1 MYKKKKITYPPCI
14 SEDSISSCEYNPFV
28 DKVVV
33 ARPMSYYLNGG
44 VDLDG
49 VSTRKPL
56 PDAFDDAESIASGD
70 VNVFTDPTVSR
81 LDLMDMASTMASESE
96 SRALKDGAKEPNSD

>member
-1 MYKKKKITYPPCI
+1 MYKKKKITC
-14 SEDSISSCEYNPFV
+14 SSCFSDNPSESLDFNPFV
-28 DKVVV
+28 DKVAI

-49 VSTRKPL
+49 ISTRKPL

-70 VNVFTDPTVSR
+70 VNVFTDLTVGK
-81 LDLMDMASTMASESE
+81 LDLMDMASTMASESQA
-96 SRALKDGAKEPNSD
+96 RALKDGAKESNSD

>member
-28 DKVVV
+28 DKVAV

-56 PDAFDDAESIASGD
+56 PDAFDDAESVASGD
-70 VNVFTDPTVSR
+70 VNVFTDPTVGR
-81 LDLMDMASTMASESE
+81 LDLMDMASTMASESQV
-96 SRALKDGAKEPNSD
+96 RALKDGAKEPNSD

>member
-1 MYKKKKITYPPCI
+1 MYKKKKITYLPCF
-14 SEDSISSCEYNPFV
+14 SEDSSLFCEYNPFV

-33 ARPMSYYLNGG
+33 AHPMSYYLNGG

-70 VNVFTDPTVSR
+70 VNIFTDPTVGK

>member
-14 SEDSISSCEYNPFV
+14 SEDSTSSREYNPFV
-28 DKVVV
+28 NKVVV
-33 ARPMSYYLNGG
+33 AHPMSYYLNGG

-70 VNVFTDPTVSR
+70 VNVFTDPTVGK

-96 SRALKDGAKEPNSD
+96 SRALKDGAKEPNFD

>member
-1 MYKKKKITYPPCI
+1 
-14 SEDSISSCEYNPFV
+14 
-28 DKVVV
+28 
-33 ARPMSYYLNGG
+33 MSYYLNGG

-70 VNVFTDPTVSR
+70 VDVFTDPTVSR

-96 SRALKDGAKEPNSD
+96 SRVLKDGANEPNSD

>member
-1 MYKKKKITYPPCI
+1 MYKKKKITYPPCF

-49 VSTRKPL
+49 ISTRKPL
-56 PDAFDDAESIASGD
+56 PAAFDDAESIASGD
-70 VNVFTDPTVSR
+70 VDIFTDPTVGK

>member
-1 MYKKKKITYPPCI
+1 MYKKKKINCPSCF
-14 SEDSISSCEYNPFV
+14 SEDSSLSCEYHPFT

-56 PDAFDDAESIASGD
+56 PDAFGDAESIASGEVD
-70 VNVFTDPTVSR
+70 VFTDPTVSR
-81 LDLMDMASTMASESE
+81 LDLMDMASTMASESKA
-96 SRALKDGAKEPNSD
+96 RALKDGAGEPNSD

>member
-1 MYKKKKITYPPCI
+1 MYKKKKITCPPCI
-14 SEDSISSCEYNPFV
+14 SEDPTLSCEYNPFV

-49 VSTRKPL
+49 ISTRKSL
-56 PDAFDDAESIASGD
+56 PDAFDDAESVASGD
-70 VNVFTDPTVSR
+70 VNVFTDPTVGR
-81 LDLMDMASTMASESE
+81 LDLMDMASTMASESQA
-96 SRALKDGAKEPNSD
+96 RALKDGAKEPNSD

>member
-1 MYKKKKITYPPCI
+1 MYKKKKITYPPCF
-14 SEDSISSCEYNPFV
+14 SEDSFSSCEYNPFV

-33 ARPMSYYLNGG
+33 ARPMSYSLNGG

-70 VNVFTDPTVSR
+70 VNVFTDPTVGK

-96 SRALKDGAKEPNSD
+96 SRALKDGAKEPNFD

>member
-1 MYKKKKITYPPCI
+1 MYKKKIITYPPCI

-70 VNVFTDPTVSR
+70 VDIFTDPTVGK

-96 SRALKDGAKEPNSD
+96 SRALKDGAREPNSD

>member
-1 MYKKKKITYPPCI
+1 MYKKKKITCPPCF
-14 SEDSISSCEYNPFV
+14 SEDLSLSCEYNPFA

-70 VNVFTDPTVSR
+70 VNVFTDPTVGK

>member
-1 MYKKKKITYPPCI
+1 MYKKKNITYPPCF
-14 SEDSISSCEYNPFV
+14 SEDSSLSCEYNPFV

-49 VSTRKPL
+49 VSTRKSL

-70 VNVFTDPTVSR
+70 VNIFTDPTVGK

-96 SRALKDGAKEPNSD
+96 SRALKDGAKELNSD

>member
-1 MYKKKKITYPPCI
+1 MYKKKKLTYPFC
-14 SEDSISSCEYNPFV
+14 SLRENDSIREYNPFV

-49 VSTRKPL
+49 ISTRKPL

-70 VNVFTDPTVSR
+70 VDIFTDPTVGK
-81 LDLMDMASTMASESE
+81 LDLMDLASTMASESE

>member
-1 MYKKKKITYPPCI
+1 MYKKKKITCPPCI
-14 SEDSISSCEYNPFV
+14 SEDSTSSCEFNPFV

-49 VSTRKPL
+49 ISTRKSL
-56 PDAFDDAESIASGD
+56 PDAFDDAESVASGD

-81 LDLMDMASTMASESE
+81 LDLMDMASTMASESQA
-96 SRALKDGAKEPNSD
+96 RALKDGAKEPNSD

>member
-1 MYKKKKITYPPCI
+1 MYKKMKITYPPCF
-14 SEDSISSCEYNPFV
+14 SEDSFSSCEYNPFV

-70 VNVFTDPTVSR
+70 VDIFTDPTVGK
-81 LDLMDMASTMASESE
+81 LDLMDMASTMASES
-96 SRALKDGAKEPNSD
+96 SVS

>member
-28 DKVVV
+28 DKVAV

-49 VSTRKPL
+49 ISTRKPL

-70 VNVFTDPTVSR
+70 VDVFTDPTVGK
-81 LDLMDMASTMASESE
+81 LDLMDMASTMASESQA
-96 SRALKDGAKEPNSD
+96 RALKAGANEPNSD

>member
-28 DKVVV
+28 DKVVI

-56 PDAFDDAESIASGD
+56 PNAFDDAESIASGD
-70 VNVFTDPTVSR
+70 INVFTDPTVGK

>member
-33 ARPMSYYLNGG
+33 AHPMSYYLNGG

-49 VSTRKPL
+49 ISTRKPL
-56 PDAFDDAESIASGD
+56 PDSFDDAESIASGN
-70 VNVFTDPTVSR
+70 VNVFTDPTVSK
-81 LDLMDMASTMASESE
+81 LDLMDMASTMASESQA
-96 SRALKDGAKEPNSD
+96 RALKDGAKEPNSD

>member
-1 MYKKKKITYPPCI
+1 MYKKKKITYPPCF
-14 SEDSISSCEYNPFV
+14 SEDSFSSCEYNPFV

-70 VNVFTDPTVSR
+70 VDIFTDPTVGK

-96 SRALKDGAKEPNSD
+96 SRALKDGAKEPNFD

>member
-49 VSTRKPL
+49 ISTRKPL
-56 PDAFDDAESIASGD
+56 PGAFDDAESIASGD
-70 VNVFTDPTVSR
+70 VDVFTDPTVSK
-81 LDLMDMASTMASESE
+81 LDLMDIASTMASESQA
-96 SRALKDGAKEPNSD
+96 RALKDGANEPNSD

>member
-1 MYKKKKITYPPCI
+1 MYKKKKITYPACI
-14 SEDSISSCEYNPFV
+14 SEDSISSCEFNPFV

-33 ARPMSYYLNGG
+33 AHPMSYYLNGG

-49 VSTRKPL
+49 ISTRKPL

-70 VNVFTDPTVSR
+70 VNVFTDPTVGK

>member
-1 MYKKKKITYPPCI
+1 M
-14 SEDSISSCEYNPFV
+14 

-33 ARPMSYYLNGG
+33 AHPMSYYLNGG

-49 VSTRKPL
+49 ISTRKPL

-70 VNVFTDPTVSR
+70 INVFTDPTVGK
-81 LDLMDMASTMASESE
+81 LDLMDMASTMAYESE
-96 SRALKDGAKEPNSD
+96 SRALKDGAQEPNSD

>member
-1 MYKKKKITYPPCI
+1 MYKKKQITYPPCI

-33 ARPMSYYLNGG
+33 AHPMSYYLNGG

-49 VSTRKPL
+49 ISTRKPL
-56 PDAFDDAESIASGD
+56 PDAFDDAESVASGD
-70 VNVFTDPTVSR
+70 VDVFTDPTVSR
-81 LDLMDMASTMASESE
+81 LDLMDMASTMASESQA
-96 SRALKDGAKEPNSD
+96 RALKDGANEPNSD

>member
-1 MYKKKKITYPPCI
+1 MYKKKKITC
-14 SEDSISSCEYNPFV
+14 SSCFSDNPSESLDFNPFV
-28 DKVVV
+28 DKVII

-49 VSTRKPL
+49 ISTRKPL

-70 VNVFTDPTVSR
+70 VDVFTDPTVSR
-81 LDLMDMASTMASESE
+81 LDLLDMASAMASESQA
-96 SRALKDGAKEPNSD
+96 RALKDGAKEPNSD

>member
-1 MYKKKKITYPPCI
+1 MYKKKKITCPPCI
-14 SEDSISSCEYNPFV
+14 SEDLTSSCEFNPFV

-49 VSTRKPL
+49 ISTRKPL
-56 PDAFDDAESIASGD
+56 PDAFDDAESVASGD
-70 VNVFTDPTVSR
+70 VDVFTDPTVSK
-81 LDLMDMASTMASESE
+81 LDLMDMASSMASESQA
-96 SRALKDGAKEPNSD
+96 RALKDGAKEPNSD

>member
-1 MYKKKKITYPPCI
+1 
-14 SEDSISSCEYNPFV
+14 
-28 DKVVV
+28 
-33 ARPMSYYLNGG
+33 MSYYLNGG

-56 PDAFDDAESIASGD
+56 PNAFDDAESIASGD
-70 VNVFTDPTVSR
+70 VDIFTDPTVGK
-81 LDLMDMASTMASESE
+81 LDLMDMASTMASETE

>member
-1 MYKKKKITYPPCI
+1 MYKKKKITYPPCF
-14 SEDSISSCEYNPFV
+14 SEDSSLSCEFNPFV

-49 VSTRKPL
+49 ISTRKPL
-56 PDAFDDAESIASGD
+56 PDAFADSESIASGD
-70 VNVFTDPTVSR
+70 VDIFTDPTVSK
-81 LDLMDMASTMASESE
+81 LDLMDMASTMAFESE
-96 SRALKDGAKEPNSD
+96 SRALKDGAGEPNSD

>member
-1 MYKKKKITYPPCI
+1 MYKKMKIICPPCF
-14 SEDSISSCEYNPFV
+14 SEDSSLSCEYNPFV

-33 ARPMSYYLNGG
+33 AHPMSYYLNGG

-56 PDAFDDAESIASGD
+56 PDAFDDAKSIASGD
-70 VNVFTDPTVSR
+70 VDVFTDPTVGK

-96 SRALKDGAKEPNSD
+96 SRALKAGVNEPNSD